1 MTVKVSIDASQFY
14 KRMRKKDGAY
24 KQGLQR
30 GVLYAGLA
38 LQGDSQR
45 IVPVDTGQLKRS
57 ARTEHVTKEQGEA
70 FAVEVSYSTD
80 YAIFVHEMT
89 HIPHYTPSEA
99 QAKFL
104 EQPAREN
111 YQDYIRIITKELER

>member
-1 MTVKVSIDASQFY
+1 MAIKVEMDTSQL
-14 KRMRKKDGAY
+14 MRRLKGKSGEYDR
-24 KQGLQR
+24 GLRR
-30 GVLYAGLA
+30 GIMYAGLA
-38 LQGDSQR
+38 LQADSQR

-57 ARTEHVTKEQGEA
+57 ARTDSVTPDTDED

-80 YAIFVHEMT
+80 YAIYVHEMT
-89 HIPHYTPSEA
+89 HIPHHTPSEA

-111 YQDYIRIITKELER
+111 SREYIEIIKNEVS